1 MKEFLILDFRL
12 PIGPQRQTKSKIK
25 NQKSKIGARIMDT
38 ILKDLRFGFRCMLK
52 RPGFSAI
59 ALLALAL
66 GIGANTAIFS
76 LVNAVVLRP
85 LPFDDPDQLVWV
97 WGNIRNAS
105 NRASVAPPD
114 FLDFRSQNKTFEEFA
129 ASGTRP
135 TALNLTGI
143 GEPERLSASN
153 ITGNYFQTLRVAPLV
168 GRGFTLE
175 NEKPGQDQVAV
186 LSYALWQKRFGGDV
200 SVVNKT
206 IVLDGKTYEIL
217 GVMPRTFT
225 FPHNADLYV
234 PINFESSPEMKWRTA
249 HFLRPIGRLKPG
261 VKILDAQADTD
272 AVALQME
279 RLYPDTNTGW
289 SLRLVSLREQLIGST
304 RQPLFI
310 LFGAVGFVL
319 LIACANVANLMLVR
333 AAARQKEIAL
343 RAALGA
349 SRFRIIRQMLTE
361 SLLLAVVGGALGM
374 LLATFGVDLL
384 LKLSEGSIPRT
395 ADVKIDATVLAFT
408 LLLSVATGVLFGLA
422 PALRTLKL
430 SLTDGLKQAGR
441 GAAELRNRTRSLLIV
456 FECAIA
462 VVLLVGAGLLIRSLV
477 ELLKTNPGF
486 DADQV
491 LTMRVDLARKKYD
504 TPEKSSQFFQELER
518 RVKSLPG
525 VEAVGFVTELPLS
538 GQLNDM
544 PFNVEG
550 RPAVAVNQMFGADFR
565 RVNQHY
571 FQALR
576 IPLLRGRNFTEQE
589 VEQSSKVLLVS
600 EQLVTTVF
608 PNEEPLGKRLLLGG
622 GTDPWEI
629 VGIVGDIRH
638 RSLETQEYAAMYMP
652 TRQPGGTNLVIR
664 SKGDPLNLVGAVRR
678 EVQAIDPDQPIAAV
692 RTMNDWISNSAA
704 TPRYRTVL
712 LGLFAAVALL
722 LASTGIYGVM
732 SYTVAQRTQE
742 IGVRMA
748 LGARRW
754 DVLKLVV
761 RQGMGLVLIGVVLGL
776 LGAFALT
783 RVMATLLF
791 GVTARDPFTF
801 AAVAVLLAAVAFV
814 ACYIPARRA
823 TKVDPL
829 VALRYE

>member
-1 MKEFLILDFRL
+1 
-12 PIGPQRQTKSKIK
+12 
-25 NQKSKIGARIMDT
+25 MDT
-38 ILKDLRFGFRCMLK
+38 LIKDLRFGFRSMLK

-59 ALLALAL
+59 ALLAIAL

-85 LPFDDPDQLVWV
+85 LPFDDPDQLVWA
-97 WGNIRNAS
+97 WGNIRGGG

-129 ASGTRP
+129 ASNTRP
-135 TALNLTGI
+135 SALNLTGG
-143 GEPERLSASN
+143 GEPERLSAST
-153 ITGNYFQTLRVAPLV
+153 ITGNYFQALRVTPFI

-175 NEKPGQDQVAV
+175 NEKSGQDQVAV
-186 LSYALWQKRFGGDV
+186 LSYGLWQKRFGGDA
-200 SVVNKT
+200 SVLNKT
-206 IVLDGKTYEIL
+206 ISLDGKAYEVI
-217 GVMPRTFT
+217 GVMPRTFS
-225 FPHNADLYV
+225 FPHKADLWV
-234 PINFESSPEMKWRTA
+234 PMNFDADPEMKWRRA

-261 VKILDAQADTD
+261 VKLADAQADTD
-272 AVALQME
+272 AVAAEME

-289 SLRLVSLREQLIGST
+289 SLRLVSLREQLIGSSRGT
-304 RQPLFI
+304 LFI

-319 LIACANVANLMLVR
+319 LIACANVANLLLVR
-333 AAARQKEIAL
+333 AAVRQKEIAL

-349 SRFRIIRQMLTE
+349 SRMRIIRQMLTE
-361 SLLLAVVGGALGM
+361 SLLLAVIGGALGVV
-374 LLATFGVDLL
+374 LAMFGVDLL
-384 LKLSEGSIPRT
+384 LKLSEGSIPLT

-408 LLLSVATGVLFGLA
+408 LLVSLGTGVLFGLA
-422 PALRTLKL
+422 PALRTMKL
-430 SLTDGLKQAGR
+430 SLTDSLKQAGR
-441 GAAELRNRTRSLLIV
+441 GATELRNRTRSLLIV

-462 VVLLVGAGLLIRSLV
+462 VVLLVGAGLLVRSLM
-477 ELLKTNPGF
+477 ELLKTDPGF

-504 TPEKSSQFFQELER
+504 TPEKSSQFYQELER
-518 RVKSLPG
+518 RVAGLPG
-525 VEAVGFVTELPLS
+525 VETIGFVTELPLS

-550 RPAVAVNQMFGADFR
+550 RPPVAANEGFGADFR
-565 RVNQHY
+565 RVNQNY

-589 VEQSSKVLLVS
+589 VEQNAKLLVVS
-600 EQLVTTVF
+600 EQLVSSAF

-622 GTDPWEI
+622 GKDPWEI
-629 VGIVGDIRH
+629 IGIVGDIRH
-638 RSLETQEYAAMYMP
+638 RSLDRQPYAAMYWP
-652 TRQPGGTNLVIR
+652 TRQPAGTNLVIR
-664 SKGDPLNLVGAVRR
+664 TQGDPLNLVGAIRR
-678 EVQAIDPDQPIAAV
+678 EVLAIDPDQPIAAV
-692 RTMNDWISNSAA
+692 RTMNEWIDTAVA

-732 SYTVAQRTQE
+732 SYLVAQRTHE

-761 RQGMGLVLIGVVLGL
+761 RQGMGLVLIGVILGL
-776 LGAFALT
+776 FGAFALT
-783 RVMATLLF
+783 RVMSTLLF